1 LIVAGTLYT
10 VFAFYEVFTWEDKA
24 GVPPPRKPESLTIFG
39 GTFFAALVCA
49 IADWTKEN
57 QFLAIR
63 EEIDKERVVVF
74 RGQNPTER
82 EIPSRALVVGDV
94 IDV

>member
-1 LIVAGTLYT
+1 MLVAGTLYAAL
-10 VFAFYEVFTWEDKA
+10 AFYEAAAWDGDA
-24 GVPPPRKPESLTIFG
+24 RPPPRKPESLTIFG

-57 QFLAIR
+57 QFLKIR
-63 EEIDKERVVVF
+63 EEIDKEKVVVF

>member
-10 VFAFYEVFTWEDKA
+10 VFAFCWVDDLAIEH
-24 GVPPPRKPESLTIFG
+24 PPPRKPESLTIFG

-49 IADWTKEN
+49 LADWTKES
-57 QFLAIR
+57 QFLKIR

-82 EIPSRALVVGDV
+82 EIPSRGLVVGDV

>member
-10 VFAFYEVFTWEDKA
+10 VFAFYEVFTWDKE
-24 GVPPPRKPESLTIFG
+24 GLPPPRKPESLTIFG